1 MSDAAPDPRS
11 LRLNAAL
18 DGELGPTEALALER
32 DLAADEALAAEYR
45 RLKGVRDAV
54 RRAAPRERAPM
65 ALVEKVRALAAA
77 AAAPEEP
84 AQAPTNVVAF
94 PQPGRPSRMSAWLP
108 IAASFAVLG
117 FAAGAGLTSL
127 RLPDASQGVADGLV
141 SDFSR
146 AAIAGAPFDVASS
159 DRHTVKPW
167 LAGRTTVSAD
177 IVDLAAQGFPLAG
190 GRVSV
195 IDRMPV
201 PTLVYR
207 HNEHVVAVTELP
219 LDARG
224 ARAPGGVATTDGYH
238 VARWSDA
245 NFAYVAVS
253 DMDLKTLDEF
263 VATLRKAQ
271 AQARGEA
278 SGG

>member
-1 MSDAAPDPRS
+1 MSDAADRKS

-18 DGELGPTEALALER
+18 DGELGPDEALALAR
-32 DLAADEALAAEYR
+32 DLAADPGLAAEYG

-54 RRAAPRERAPM
+54 RRAAPRETAPM
-65 ALVEKVRALAAA
+65 ALVEKVRALAGAA
-77 AAAPEEP
+77 AQEEP

-94 PQPGRPSRMSAWLP
+94 PHRARPSRISAWLP
-108 IAASFAVLG
+108 VAASFAVLG

-167 LAGRTTVSAD
+167 LAGRTTVGAD
-177 IVDLAAQGFPLAG
+177 IVDLASQGFPLAG

-195 IDRMPV
+195 IDRVPV

-224 ARAPGGVATTDGYH
+224 ARAPEGVVTTDGYH

-253 DMDLKTLDEF
+253 DMDMKTLDEF
-263 VATLRKAQ
+263 VAALRKGQ
-271 AQARGEA
+271 AQSRGEA
-278 SGG
+278 GG

>member
-1 MSDAAPDPRS
+1 MSDPASDPKS
-11 LRLNAAL
+11 LRLNAAI
-18 DGELGPTEALALER
+18 DGELGADEALAIER
-32 DLAADEALAAEYR
+32 DLAADPALAAEYR
-45 RLKGVRDAV
+45 RLEAVRDAV
-54 RRAAPRERAPM
+54 RRAAPREAAPK
-65 ALVEKVRALAAA
+65 ALVEKVRALGAS
-77 AAAPEEP
+77 AAPEER
-84 AQAPTNVVAF
+84 ANVVAF
-94 PQPGRPSRMSAWLP
+94 PQRPRASRVPAWLP

-177 IVDLAAQGFPLAG
+177 IVDLAPQGFPLAG

-195 IDRMPV
+195 VDRVPV

-219 LDARG
+219 LEAKG
-224 ARAPGGVATTDGYH
+224 ARAPEGVVTAAGYH

-245 NFAYVAVS
+245 NFGYVAVS
-253 DMDLKTLDEF
+253 DMDVRTLDEF
-263 VATLRKAQ
+263 VDALRKAQ
-271 AQARGEA
+271 ARERGET
-278 SGG
+278 GG